1 MLRLILLSALLYDCL
16 SAGSTHSQE
25 KKLERFLLSN
35 STLSESRAPLYIAKE
50 LGLFE
55 KYGLDAEIVNIRG
68 AAINVASLMAGEIQ
82 MAVAAGTVAVTAA
95 ARGAPIVIV
104 ATMGPTKYNLVARP
118 SIASVQEL
126 NGKIIG
132 VGGYGSGDY
141 FVLRRLLPK
150 LGLIPDKN
158 VTILPIGSTSSYDR
172 INVMLAGKVDAVVA
186 IKANI
191 ERIKAR
197 GAALN
202 VLTGSDEQG
211 LEVSG
216 GEFFTTREFV
226 KSRPGQVK
234 AMLKAFSDAI
244 KMGRENKELFH
255 RVIRKF
261 MKEENPKL
269 LESFYESNYFFGAGP
284 HKPRPLERALDFDIK
299 DLSATVP
306 ELKGR
311 KASEFIDTTLLSEV
325 EREGFFSWGK
335 P

>member
-132 VGGYGSGDY
+132 IGGYGSGDY

-191 ERIKAR
+191 ERIQAW

-255 RVIRKF
+255 RAIRKF